1 MKSTN
6 TLMIMTVITVLLAA
20 NTTALSQISTNQSAN
35 PAPTATH
42 EWSIESEVT
51 QIDNAVKLTDAQ
63 KEKVTA
69 ALEERRTAI
78 VELKAQKMEWK
89 DRCTAAKNIREQTEK
104 KITNVLTMAQYA
116 AYDAARQK
124 PSRKQ

>member
-78 VELKAQKMEWK
+78 VELKAQKWNGRIAVLLQRIFANK
-89 DRCTAAKNIREQTEK
+89 RRRKSQT
-104 KITNVLTMAQYA
+104 
-116 AYDAARQK
+116 
-124 PSRKQ
+124 S